1 MKSLVK
7 VGVFATLCLVAL
19 AILIWKIEGW
29 NPFGVKGQKLAAIF
43 DSVAGLDD
51 KSSVRIAGVRVGQV
65 DGVGLRGTKALIHL
79 VLDKPLPLTIGT
91 TAKISTLGL
100 LGEKYVEI
108 VPGPPGAAP
117 LPENSLLIGKT
128 PPSLDDAMA
137 KINDIGSAIQQVTGQ
152 LAGTDVGGGLNRLA
166 ADVQLT
172 SAEIRAMVAEN
183 RANVAQG
190 IRNFDQLTAIL
201 SRELP
206 RLAAETNR
214 ALDQISSLVAENRGN
229 VSASLG
235 NVKELTT
242 KLQTSADNLNRISDK
257 IASGQ
262 GTIGK
267 LVNDEKA
274 YNDVI
279 STLDS
284 IQTGVSSLSES
295 LGGLNK
301 FKIDLDMQAFS
312 LQKTKDSQS
321 GLRLDIDPQD
331 GKHIY
336 RAGLVS
342 TPEGKRTDK
351 TQTFTVTPPSGIP
364 ETTTIHTVSDERSY
378 SATGLFGYKGPKDT
392 RLFAGIIEGS
402 GGAQIEY
409 PLPILD
415 RRLLLSFEAFD
426 FNRPN
431 NENAHLRLLGR
442 YQFAPNLYLV
452 GGYDDPL
459 EQKRRSFF
467 LGAGLKWSDDN
478 IKKLLGL
485 ASSGIR

>member
-1 MKSLVK
+1 MKSLIK
-7 VGVFATLCLVAL
+7 VGVFATLCLIAL
-19 AILIWKIEGW
+19 GILIWKIEDW
-29 NPFGVKGQKLAAIF
+29 NPFGVKGQHLDAVF

-51 KSSVRIAGVRVGQV
+51 KASVRIAGVRVGQV
-65 DGVGLRGTKALIHL
+65 NGVGLQGTKARIHL
-79 VLDKPLPLTIGT
+79 VLDKPQPLTVGT
-91 TAKISTLGL
+91 TAKVATLGL
-100 LGEKYVEI
+100 LGEKYIELI
-108 VPGPPGAAP
+108 PGPLNAPRLPPGTV
-117 LPENSLLIGKT
+117 LQGTT

-137 KINDIGSAIQQVTGQ
+137 KINDIGAAIQQVTGQ

-214 ALDQISSLVAENRGN
+214 ALDQISALVSENRGN
-229 VSASLG
+229 VAASLG

-242 KLQTSADNLNRISDK
+242 KLQTSAENLNKISDK

-301 FKIDLDMQAFS
+301 FKIDLDMQSFY

-321 GLRLDIDPQD
+321 ALRLDIDPQD

-342 TPEGKRTDK
+342 TPEGKRTEK

-378 SATGLFGYKGPKDT
+378 SATGLFGYKGPSDT
-392 RLFAGIIEGS
+392 RLYAGIIEGS

-452 GGYDDPL
+452 GGYDDPF

-467 LGAGLKWSDDN
+467 FGAGLKWSDDN